1 MFVRSSNI
9 APDTPGELDILGH
22 DSNALG
28 VNGAEVAVL
37 EETDDVR
44 LSRLLEGEDSGGLE
58 PEAGLEVLSDLSHQA
73 LERLHTDQEFCAFLV
88 LADLT
93 KSDST
98 GPVAVRLLD
107 ATCGGSLGDEGGDPI
122 LAVPYSLGSAFA
134 SSFGGE
140 LLTRSLASGGLAC
153 CLLGSCHGNVP
164 PRGEH

>member
-1 MFVRSSNI
+1 VK
-9 APDTPGELDILGH
+9 
-22 DSNALG
+22 
-28 VNGAEVAVL
+28 GAEVAVL
-37 EETDDVR
+37 KDTDDVR

-107 ATCGGSLGDEGGDPI
+107 ATCGGRLDD
-122 LAVPYSLGSAFA
+122 SLGSAFA

-140 LLTRSLASGGLAC
+140 LVARSLASGGLAC
-153 CLLGSCHGNVP
+153 CLLGSGHGNVP
-164 PRGEH
+164 PRGKLMKKSSRKPTDL

>member
-28 VNGAEVAVL
+28 VKGAEVAVL

-107 ATCGGSLGDEGGDPI
+107 ATCGGRLDDPI

-140 LLTRSLASGGLAC
+140 LVARSLASGGLAC
-153 CLLGSCHGNVP
+153 CLLGSGHGNVP
-164 PRGEH
+164 PRGEY

>member
-28 VNGAEVAVL
+28 VKGAEVAVL
-37 EETDDVR
+37 KDTDDVR

-107 ATCGGSLGDEGGDPI
+107 ATCGGRLDV
-122 LAVPYSLGSAFA
+122 AAFA

-140 LLTRSLASGGLAC
+140 LVARSLASGGLAC
-153 CLLGSCHGNVP
+153 CLLGSGHGNVP
-164 PRGEH
+164 PRGKLMKKSSGKPTDL